1 MLILKLAWRSMVK
14 HRRRSII
21 TGGAVALS
29 LAMML
34 IFVGVGDDGHARMA
48 EIGIR
53 MGAGHVLVQG
63 KGYQKTQ
70 TLDHLVTEPARVI
83 AAARSIPRVEQVVP
97 RVRVMGLL
105 STGESSAPVL
115 ASGVDPRLEVKA
127 SDLPAKRRRRAGAYI
142 RSRDQMKFKNQP
154 ADIYVGEELA
164 KTLNLQVGDRT
175 VLIVSPVAGT
185 RPVSAAYQVRGIYR
199 TGISEVDQLWVEVP
213 IAELQRQLGLGQ
225 RVTQVAV
232 LVRDLDD
239 TAGVTAALKARL
251 NGERGGL
258 EILPWQEALR
268 ELYEA
273 IVLDDAGLYLMMFII
288 FLIVAIGIF
297 NTVLMSVIE
306 RTREFG
312 VMMALGTEKGQ
323 LFGVVMTEALLL
335 ALVAAGVGLG
345 IGLGLHALTAAYG
358 IDITAMM
365 GDYQIAGI
373 VMEGRIYSRLGAAVV
388 IKWTAVIIGLTLISA
403 VYPALRA
410 TKLQPVEAIRH
421 V

>member
-1 MLILKLAWRSMVK
+1 MLILKLAWRSIIK
-14 HRRRSII
+14 HKRRSII

-48 EIGIR
+48 ELGIR
-53 MGAGHVLVQG
+53 MGAGHVLIQG

-70 TLDHLVTEPARVI
+70 TLDHLVPEPARVI
-83 AAARSIPRVEQVVP
+83 AAAKRIPRVEHVVP
-97 RVRVMGLL
+97 RVRVTGLL

-115 ASGVDPRLEVKA
+115 ASGVDPELEVEA
-127 SDLPAKRRRRAGAYI
+127 SDLSAKRRRRAGAYI
-142 RSRDQMKFKNQP
+142 RSRDRMAFKNQP

-175 VLIVSPVAGT
+175 VLIVSPVTGS
-185 RPVSAAYQVRGIYR
+185 RPVSAAYQVRGIYK
-199 TGISEVDQLWVEVP
+199 TGISEVDQMWVEVP

-232 LVRDLDD
+232 LVQELED
-239 TAGVTAALKARL
+239 TAAVAAALEDKL
-251 NGERGGL
+251 GGEDNGDL
-258 EILPWQEALR
+258 EILPWEVALR

-273 IVLDDAGLYLMMFII
+273 ILLDDAGLYLMMFII
-288 FLIVAIGIF
+288 FIIMTIGIF

-345 IGLGLHALTAAYG
+345 IGLGLHVLAATYG
-358 IDITAMM
+358 IDITGMM
-365 GDYQIAGI
+365 ENYEIAGI
-373 VMEGRIYSRLGAAVV
+373 VMEGL
-388 IKWTAVIIGLTLISA
+388 VIIGLTLISA